1 MHKKMIIYTQA
12 QKLQFIQKLSQLL
25 KFVENNKKNR
35 ERRERERECV
45 CFMSSDRSR
54 VSLLS

>member
-1 MHKKMIIYTQA
+1 MIIYTQA